1 MTEKTARGG
10 ARTGAGRAADLPEG
24 IKTQKRLMTLDD
36 EAYQFF
42 VALGDGNA
50 SRGVRKA
57 AKLLAAHLASESNEL

>member
-36 EAYQFF
+36 ETYQFF
-42 VALGDGNA
+42 IELGEGNA

-57 AKLLAAHLASESNEL
+57 AKLLAELQSPERS